1 MRVKGKVVII
11 TGAGSGMGR
20 EEAVLFAKE
29 GATVVATDVNE
40 EAVQAVVQEIE
51 KAGGEAIAMKHNVA
65 SRSDWE
71 AVYEKVESTYG
82 GLDILVNN
90 AGMSQPESF
99 DDLTD
104 ERWDLIV
111 DVNMKSVYYGVQLG
125 IPLMKQRGGGSIVNI
140 SSIAGLVGGSGAGAY
155 TASKGGVRLLTKA
168 IANDYGKDGIRCNS
182 VHPGY
187 IETPM
192 SAAYME
198 NPQYREW
205 FLANTPLQKLGQAK
219 EVAQAVLFLA
229 SDDASYIT
237 GVELAVDGGV
247 TAR

>member
-51 KAGGEAIAMKHNVA
+51 QAGGEAIAMKHNVA
-65 SRSDWE
+65 SRADWE

-125 IPLMKQRGGGSIVNI
+125 IPLMKQRGGG
-140 SSIAGLVGGSGAGAY
+140 
-155 TASKGGVRLLTKA
+155 T
-168 IANDYGKDGIRCNS
+168 
-182 VHPGY
+182 
-187 IETPM
+187 
-192 SAAYME
+192 
-198 NPQYREW
+198 Q
-205 FLANTPLQKLGQAK
+205 
-219 EVAQAVLFLA
+219 
-229 SDDASYIT
+229 
-237 GVELAVDGGV
+237 
-247 TAR
+247 